1 MMNDVK
7 PAPWCFIALLV
18 AIALPLMAM
27 NGPDPLAACSSVP
40 EAREAEQ
47 RCLAAISASEVRGDT
62 RLTAQL
68 LEGLA
73 NIYENQERYDDAIAT
88 LRRSTELAPGTPH
101 NASKSLA
108 RLLEG
113 TGRLEEARDILES
126 LNAQYDAGHRGDAWA
141 KGHIELQLADL
152 YVKLEQRDLAETYYR
167 RSIQHLSRG
176 PGSDPAYPAVS
187 RAIQFFLKEGRPD
200 AAIAV
205 CTRWKE
211 SLGVTPKS
219 ATKEC
224 EQLAAHE

>member
-1 MMNDVK
+1 MNHVK
-7 PAPWCFIALLV
+7 PASWCFIALLV
-18 AIALPLMAM
+18 AIALPLVAM
-27 NGPDPLAACSSVP
+27 SGGDPLTECSSVP
-40 EAREAEQ
+40 EVRGAEQ
-47 RCLAAISASEVRGDT
+47 RCLAAISASELRSDA

-73 NIYENQERYDDAIAT
+73 NIYENQERYDDAIAA
-88 LRRSTELAPGTPH
+88 LRRSAKLAPGPPH

-108 RLLEG
+108 TLLEG
-113 TGRLEEARDILES
+113 TGRLEEARGILES
-126 LNAQYDAGHRGDAWA
+126 LDAQYEASHRGDTWA

-152 YVKLEQRDLAETYYR
+152 YVKLEQPDLAETYYQ

-200 AAIAV
+200 AAIAT

-224 EQLAAHE
+224 EQLAANN